1 MLPGKD
7 RQASS
12 PLIIPLQDPG
22 RGTSQRRAE
31 EGGLTRTHWV
41 GPTPWQ
47 SARRNH
53 LSLLVLS
60 GTGRAAEKGARPGP
74 QAKGRAAPWT
84 PQDSEPECPWR
95 RGPEAGRKQEGR
107 RVNPQHGPWHRAG
120 TQSPLASG
128 PASQGRKLEPWG
140 NRSSGR
146 STGGSCRPGLHRVYP
161 GISLSGSAGTD
172 NCSEAG

>member
-1 MLPGKD
+1 MPPGKD

-31 EGGLTRTHWV
+31 EGGLTLTHWV

-53 LSLLVLS
+53 LPLWVLS
-60 GTGRAAEKGARPGP
+60 GRCCREGSQAWSPK
-74 QAKGRAAPWT
+74 AKGRATPWT

-95 RGPEAGRKQEGR
+95 RGPEAGR
-107 RVNPQHGPWHRAG
+107 RVNPQHGAWHRAG
-120 TQSPLASG
+120 TQSPLVSG

-140 NRSSGR
+140 NRGSGR
-146 STGGSCRPGLHRVYP
+146 STGSSCRPGLHLVYP
-161 GISLSGSAGTD
+161 GISRNFPVWIAGTD
-172 NCSEAG
+172 SCSAEAG